1 METQTKQLLK
11 FLVLP
16 LLLLTAVIWIANF
29 QNKPDFLMH
38 ADFLDVGQGDA
49 IFIQTYLGNQI
60 LIDGG
65 PSSAVLAEL
74 GESMP
79 PMDRTLDLLILT
91 HPDADHVTGIV
102 EVMRRYKV
110 KKILFT
116 GVKVDTAVDREFEKL
131 LEQNHIEKIYAH
143 QGQRVWLD
151 NATVFDIYWPY
162 AQPQEIIKATNDTSI
177 IGKLSFGKTQILLTG
192 DATSRVEDEILALFN
207 LDVDLLKVGHHGS
220 KSSTSTQWLAE
231 VTPEYSVIQVSS
243 TNTYGH
249 PTVEVLERLYS
260 SGAQIFRTDVDGTT
274 RFVSDGIFLKKI
286 K

>member
-29 QNKPDFLMH
+29 QNQPDFLMH

-177 IGKLSFGKTQILLTG
+177 IGKS
-192 DATSRVEDEILALFN
+192 
-207 LDVDLLKVGHHGS
+207 
-220 KSSTSTQWLAE
+220 
-231 VTPEYSVIQVSS
+231 
-243 TNTYGH
+243 
-249 PTVEVLERLYS
+249 
-260 SGAQIFRTDVDGTT
+260 
-274 RFVSDGIFLKKI
+274 
-286 K
+286 